1 MLSIKFVYICV
12 LLFIIFITL
21 CFTINIVL
29 SIKEDILPN
38 TNIISMIAII
48 TMIIFVIY
56 IAIIHKPE
64 KNFLKDYDKKIHCL
78 NNNLSKKKYKDKD
91 KECKCKNNIIKK
103 NTNNTIT
110 EDNYQ
115 NLLYGEYID
124 ETENEYFYKTID
136 DYHNI
141 EKYVYETYFYLY
153 KL

>member
-1 MLSIKFVYICV
+1 MLSIKLVYICV
-12 LLFIIFITL
+12 LLFIIFITI

-29 SIKEDILPN
+29 SKKEDILPN

-78 NNNLSKKKYKDKD
+78 NNNLSKKKYEGKK
-91 KECKCKNNIIKK
+91 CKCKNNIIKK
-103 NTNNTIT
+103 KTNNTIT

-141 EKYVYETYFYLY
+141 EKYVYDTYLSKY

>member
-1 MLSIKFVYICV
+1 MLSIKLVYICV

-21 CFTINIVL
+21 CFTINIVI
-29 SIKEDILPN
+29 SKNEDILPN

-48 TMIIFVIY
+48 IMIIFVMY
-56 IAIIHKPE
+56 NVFIHKPE
-64 KNFLKDYDKKIHCL
+64 NKILKDYDNKIH
-78 NNNLSKKKYKDKD
+78 NNNQNLIKKNCTKKRYR
-91 KECKCKNNIIKK
+91 CKNNIIKK
-103 NTNNTIT
+103 KCNNTIT

-136 DYHNI
+136 DYHDI
-141 EKYVYETYFYLY
+141 EKYVNEYYLSKY

>member
-1 MLSIKFVYICV
+1 MLSIKLVYIYV

-21 CFTINIVL
+21 CFTINIVI
-29 SIKEDILPN
+29 SKNEDILPN

-48 TMIIFVIY
+48 IMIIFVIY
-56 IAIIHKPE
+56 NVIIHKPE
-64 KNFLKDYDKKIHCL
+64 NKILKDYDNKIH
-78 NNNLSKKKYKDKD
+78 NNNLIKKKCTEKR
-91 KECKCKNNIIKK
+91 CRCKNNIIKK
-103 NTNNTIT
+103 KCNNNIT

-136 DYHNI
+136 DYHDI
-141 EKYVYETYFYLY
+141 EKYVNETYLSKY